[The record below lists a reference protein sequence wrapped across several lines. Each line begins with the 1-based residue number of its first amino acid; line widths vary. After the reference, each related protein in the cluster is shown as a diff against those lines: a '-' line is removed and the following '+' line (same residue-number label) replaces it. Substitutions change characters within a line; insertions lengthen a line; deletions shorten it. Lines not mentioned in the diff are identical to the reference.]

1 MKLRYIIF
9 LFLMGLFFK
18 LSAQNNKIGVNLGY
32 YENKSSNQ
40 FKLIS
45 LKYYVNNLCDS
56 CQELNLWVEP
66 SYESVKK
73 NSFKADYLS
82 LGLGADLFIGK
93 KVSFIIGGGM
103 LIKNL
108 INSHSQFYQLKNRVF
123 STKINT
129 GVGVNFSNFFI
140 SVQGIYMKD
149 ITPTSF
155 WEKPNQIKGST
166 KIANYENQPF
176 LILTIGYLIKN

>member
-1 MKLRYIIF
+1 
-9 LFLMGLFFK
+9 MGLFFK
-18 LSAQNNKIGVNLGY
+18 VSAQNNKIGVNLGY

-73 NSFKADYLS
+73 NSFEADYLS

-103 LIKNL
+103 LIRYL
-108 INSHSQFYQLKNRVF
+108 INSRIHFYQLKNRVF

-140 SVQGIYMKD
+140 SAQGVYMKD
-149 ITPTSF
+149 LSTTYKYNNFNPAGMFSNVEYIQESYIYGVINLIYVL
-155 WEKPNQIKGST
+155 PNKVQ
-166 KIANYENQPF
+166 
-176 LILTIGYLIKN
+176 